1 MGATATAEG
10 FPEANTV
17 SLIGNDPWDS
27 VSTLVETRH
36 DLLNAL
42 AVIHGYE
49 QLLRH
54 RLGQSAEPK
63 DLQALD
69 AIRSNISRAVQLLRP
84 PDHAPVSRCDLEVL
98 LEQARYGVPP
108 ERYIDITVHVAGG
121 EPVVGYWRQETIT
134 RVLANVLHNA
144 AKYSISGT
152 PIRVVV
158 TQAGESAYIEV
169 QDQGI
174 AIEADELE
182 AIFEGHRT
190 ATARRVAHGTGVGL
204 RLCRRLVRLEGGR
217 LWAES
222 APGKGT
228 SFYIDL
234 PLNRPG
240 NLGGPISCTEM

>member
-121 EPVVGYWRQETIT
+121 SRSSV
-134 RVLANVLHNA
+134 
-144 AKYSISGT
+144 
-152 PIRVVV
+152 
-158 TQAGESAYIEV
+158 
-169 QDQGI
+169 
-174 AIEADELE
+174 
-182 AIFEGHRT
+182 
-190 ATARRVAHGTGVGL
+190 TGVKKRSPGCSPMCCITPRNTRSL
-204 RLCRRLVRLEGGR
+204 ALLSGSLSRRLVNRH
-217 LWAES
+217 
-222 APGKGT
+222 T
-228 SFYIDL
+228 SRCRIKAL
-234 PLNRPG
+234 PSRPT
-240 NLGGPISCTEM
+240 S